1 MELDMVIVSVGLFV
15 VQSWVAVFT
24 VTLCFCLS
32 FLWCN
37 DGLQS
42 ALLHSQPKSTVGTP
56 AYIAPEVL
64 SKKEYDGKV
73 KPRKCFNVLPNLLQT
88 SNVTNLCPQ
97 RAS

>member
-15 VQSWVAVFT
+15 VQSWVALIT
-24 VTLCFCLS
+24 VTLCFFLS
-32 FLWCN
+32 FLWCT

-88 SNVTNLCPQ
+88 SDVTNLCPE